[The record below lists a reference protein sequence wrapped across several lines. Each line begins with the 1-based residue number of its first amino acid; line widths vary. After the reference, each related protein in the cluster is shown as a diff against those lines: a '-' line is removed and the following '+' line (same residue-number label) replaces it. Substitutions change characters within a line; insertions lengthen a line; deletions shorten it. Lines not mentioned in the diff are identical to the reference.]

1 LAGLAERRTSFPVV
15 MTESSLQLLDF
26 VWSSFLLLAPMLL
39 LGLFLAGL
47 IHVLISRRAILR
59 WLSGDSL
66 KSVSMS
72 AAIGVP
78 VPLCSCS
85 VVPVVA
91 EMRKKGASR
100 SSCMSFLITAPET
113 GADSILVTHAFF
125 GFVAAVVRPVV
136 SFLTAVVAGVFCIGI
151 SRDSS
156 GAAEAR
162 EPQADG
168 QGNHDHDRCDH
179 DHSDHVSL
187 YADQGDCY
195 VSPARLKD
203 LVLAWLDQIARRTAA
218 AVGGS
223 KAASRVKP
231 NFRREPVA
239 DELDADPAEYSS
251 SHADGP
257 TLREVVRHVFRY
269 GFVEVADD
277 ILFALLVGI
286 ALGGVLFLALP
297 DDLVSNE
304 YARWISYPV
313 MVLVGIPLY
322 ICASASTP
330 IAADLVA
337 KRLSPGAALVFLMT
351 GPATNSGTI
360 AITISQFGPRF
371 GTIYVGVVIAV
382 TTFLGI
388 LIDIILIATGLTLP
402 VNLSG
407 SHAPAIQLMQLVGA
421 SALIVLIVWRF
432 RAGALRSGWQELLS
446 NFRPVYKRLS

>member
-1 LAGLAERRTSFPVV
+1 
-15 MTESSLQLLDF
+15 
-26 VWSSFLLLAPMLL
+26 
-39 LGLFLAGL
+39 
-47 IHVLISRRAILR
+47 
-59 WLSGDSL
+59 
-66 KSVSMS
+66 
-72 AAIGVP
+72 
-78 VPLCSCS
+78 
-85 VVPVVA
+85 
-91 EMRKKGASR
+91 
-100 SSCMSFLITAPET
+100 
-113 GADSILVTHAFF
+113 
-125 GFVAAVVRPVV
+125 
-136 SFLTAVVAGVFCIGI
+136 
-151 SRDSS
+151 
-156 GAAEAR
+156 
-162 EPQADG
+162 
-168 QGNHDHDRCDH
+168 
-179 DHSDHVSL
+179 L

-195 VSPARLKD
+195 VSPARLKA

-313 MVLVGIPLY
+313 MVLVGIPVY

-330 IAADLVA
+330 IAAALVA
-337 KRLSPGAALVFLMT
+337 KGLSPGAALVFLMT

>member
-1 LAGLAERRTSFPVV
+1 
-15 MTESSLQLLDF
+15 MTGSSLQLLDF

-47 IHVLISRRAILR
+47 IHVLISRHSILR

-66 KSVSMS
+66 KSVSAS

-125 GFVAAVVRPVV
+125 GIAAAVVRPVV
-136 SFLTAVVAGVFCIGI
+136 SFLTAVVAGLFCIGSI
-151 SRDSS
+151 RDG
-156 GAAEAR
+156 GAAR
-162 EPQADG
+162 KPQGLQHSGHAG
-168 QGNHDHDRCDH
+168 QDHDRCDH
-179 DHSDHVSL
+179 VHDDHVSL
-187 YADQGDCY
+187 YADQDDCY
-195 VSPARLKD
+195 VSPAQLKD
-203 LVLAWLDQIARRTAA
+203 LALAWLAQIAGRSAA
-218 AVGGS
+218 ASGGS
-223 KAASRVKP
+223 KGASRAKP
-231 NFRREPVA
+231 SFHRERVA
-239 DELDADPAEYSS
+239 AEPDADPVECSGSA
-251 SHADGP
+251 ADGP
-257 TLREVVRHVFRY
+257 TLREVIRHVFRY

-277 ILFALLVGI
+277 ILFALLVGV
-286 ALGGVLFLALP
+286 ALGGVLFLAIP
-297 DDLVSNE
+297 DDLMSNE

-330 IAADLVA
+330 IAAALVA
-337 KRLSPGAALVFLMT
+337 KGLSPGAALIFLMT

-360 AITISQFGPRF
+360 AIIISQFGPRF
-371 GTIYVGVVIAV
+371 GTIYVAVVIAV
-382 TTFLGI
+382 TTVFGI
-388 LIDIILIATGLTLP
+388 LIDTIVIAAGLTLP

-407 SHAPAIQLMQLVGA
+407 SQVPAIELMQLVGA
-421 SALIVLIVWRF
+421 LALIVLIVWRF
-432 RAGALRSGWQELLS
+432 RAGALRSGWQEFLS
-446 NFRPVYKRLS
+446 NFRPVAKRLN